1 MKLLDG
7 GLCGRIMLALVTST
21 KWDFAVKEL
30 EVRRGEIPRIK
41 SMNRTVLAAQ
51 MHRNEPLA
59 MKGFESIF
67 SRT

>member
-7 GLCGRIMLALVTST
+7 GLYGRIMLALVTST
-21 KWDFAVKEL
+21 KWDFTVKEL
-30 EVRRGEIPRIK
+30 GGIPRIK
-41 SMNRTVLAAQ
+41 SINRSVLAAQ